1 MSTVP
6 PSTVSTV
13 RATHPVPAFFRQ
25 SGSKGQVTVR
35 LSVKAAEH
43 RELLSLKLKQD
54 KTYEE
59 LNQGDRISD
68 ALGGLSLGQMAVCS
82 DLIWNRAR
90 GKFRLG
96 DSVSIQ
102 TSGK

>member
-1 MSTVP
+1 M
-6 PSTVSTV
+6 
-13 RATHPVPAFFRQ
+13 
-25 SGSKGQVTVR
+25 K
-35 LSVKAAEH
+35 K
-43 RELLSLKLKQD
+43 
-54 KTYEE
+54 

-68 ALGGLSLGQMAVCS
+68 ALGGLDLGQMAVCS
-82 DLIWNRAR
+82 DLIWSWAR